1 MASTDSA
8 PPLKAPGSEP
18 ATSDETGTDR
28 DAVIS
33 ALGPSDLADLVALSA
48 ASNWNQNA
56 DDWQWMLSAGRAR
69 GIRRHGRVIASTLV
83 LPWPSTGLDPA
94 SRQDHTPL
102 QSPAWISM
110 VLVRPDHRGQGFARR
125 LLQES
130 LDWLGAPEQGHL
142 TPVLDATPAGRAIYL
157 QAGFQDC
164 WTFTRW
170 QGHGPCFPTEL
181 TDQELI
187 IEGIAGS
194 GYPATKSSAFQ
205 AISSLDRLAFGAD
218 RRGLLSDLIARAPSL
233 ALQASRAQP
242 HPNPPIGFVL
252 ARPGSRATQIGPIV
266 AQDAATALALLSAAL
281 ERVEGPVFV
290 DIPDQCAAMIA
301 ALGGAGFSAQ
311 RPFTRMLRGPAE
323 GLPGDRALA
332 WAVAGPELG

>member
-1 MASTDSA
+1 MASTDSV

-18 ATSDETGTDR
+18 APSDETGTDR

-33 ALGPSDLADLVALSA
+33 ALGPSDLTDLVALSA
-48 ASNWNQNA
+48 ASHWNQNA

-69 GIRRHGRVIASTLV
+69 GIRRHGQVIASTLV
-83 LPWPSTGLDPA
+83 LPWPSTAHDPA

-110 VLVRPDHRGQGFARR
+110 VLVRPDHRGQSFARR

-130 LDWLGAPEQGHL
+130 LDWLDAPEQGHL
-142 TPVLDATPAGRAIYL
+142 IPVLDATPAGRTIYL

-170 QGHGPCFPTEL
+170 QGHGSGLPNEL
-181 TDQELI
+181 TNRELI
-187 IEGIAGS
+187 IEGIARS
-194 GYPATKSSAFQ
+194 GDLAKKPSAFE

-233 ALQASRAQP
+233 ALRASQAQHLNS
-242 HPNPPIGFVL
+242 PIGFVL
-252 ARPGSRATQIGPIV
+252 GRPGSRATQIGPIV

-290 DIPDQCAAMIA
+290 DVPDHCAAMVT
-301 ALGGAGFSAQ
+301 ALQAAGFSAQ

-323 GLPGDRALA
+323 GLPGDRALT
-332 WAVAGPELG
+332 WAIAGPELG

>member
-1 MASTDSA
+1 
-8 PPLKAPGSEP
+8 
-18 ATSDETGTDR
+18 
-28 DAVIS
+28 
-33 ALGPSDLADLVALSA
+33 
-48 ASNWNQNA
+48 
-56 DDWQWMLSAGRAR
+56 
-69 GIRRHGRVIASTLV
+69 VIASTLV
-83 LPWPSTGLDPA
+83 LPWPSKAHDLA
-94 SRQDHTPL
+94 SRPDHTPL

-130 LDWLGAPEQGHL
+130 LDWLDAPEQGHL
-142 TPVLDATPAGRAIYL
+142 IPVLDATPAGRAIYL

-170 QGHGPCFPTEL
+170 QGHGSCLPTGLADHEWV
-181 TDQELI
+181 
-187 IEGIAGS
+187 IEDIAGP
-194 GYPATKSSAFQ
+194 GDPAKKPSAFED
-205 AISSLDRLAFGAD
+205 ISSLDRLAFGAE

-233 ALQASRAQP
+233 ALQASQAQ
-242 HPNPPIGFVL
+242 HQNRPIGFVL
-252 ARPGSRATQIGPIV
+252 ARPGTRATQIGPIV

-290 DIPDQCAAMIA
+290 DVPDHCAAMIT
-301 ALGGAGFSAQ
+301 ALQAAGFSAQ

-323 GLPGDRALA
+323 GLPGDRALT